1 MLKRN
6 DISKQFEL
14 VVQQEIINH
23 NDQMLATNLSL
34 NELRNSL
41 FAQKREFD
49 HYKAICNSEN
59 LQRTSNFDR
68 LSSIVEKNKSDAMSK
83 MNDILQ
89 AFDAANK
96 RLDDFNALIHNFD
109 KTLEHEKEKIIEII
123 EIIEFHDA
131 CFDVISNELK
141 ELKSS
146 IAKISADVENLNK
159 YKAEMAAKPSEAE
172 KVKKELLEIINTQ
185 KIDFSGL
192 MEEIQAY
199 KKDAFIKEKKLENIY
214 TLIERLDKR
223 IS

>member
-34 NELRNSL
+34 NELRKSL
-41 FAQKREFD
+41 DVQKREFD
-49 HYKAICNSEN
+49 HYKALCNSEN
-59 LQRTSNFDR
+59 LKRKSNFDR
-68 LSSIVEKNKSDAMSK
+68 LSSLVENNKSDAMSK

-96 RLDDFNALIHNFD
+96 RLDDFHDLIHNFD

-123 EIIEFHDA
+123 EFHDA
-131 CFDVISNELK
+131 CFDVISKELK

-146 IAKISADVENLNK
+146 IAKISSDSFENFNK
-159 YKAEMAAKPSEAE
+159 YKVEMAAKPSEAE

-223 IS
+223 I